1 MKHIKTAALWI
12 GCAIFALAY
21 GAFAADSLDRQI
33 QAEHTAVHLTANK

>member
-33 QAEHTAVHLTANK
+33 QIEGAVYLTANK